1 MILDILSYLLRL
13 IALVIIQLLVINNI
27 ELNSMVNPYIY
38 VAFILM
44 LPVTIKP
51 WQLVFISF
59 FTGALMDAFS
69 STPGLHM
76 AATTLMGYIQ
86 IHYLKA
92 TTTKEDMEARTV
104 PSISQKGIVWF
115 TVYAFSMI
123 FLHHLLLFFL
133 EIYGFNELLSTL
145 GRVLFSTLV
154 TLLLVIIGQLLFY
167 RSKVKNG

>member
-13 IALVIIQLLVINNI
+13 LLLVVIQLLVVNNI
-27 ELNSMVNPYIY
+27 ELSSMINPYIY

-51 WQLVFISF
+51 WQLVILSF
-59 FTGALMDAFS
+59 LTGALMDAFS

-76 AATTLMGYIQ
+76 AATTLMGYIR
-86 IHYLKA
+86 IHYLRA
-92 TTTKEDMEARTV
+92 TTTKEDTEARTI

-115 TVYAFSMI
+115 TVYAFALI

-133 EIYGFNELLSTL
+133 EIYGFSEFFATL
-145 GRVLFSTLV
+145 GRVFFSTLV
-154 TLLLVIIGQLLFY
+154 TLIIIITGQLLLY
-167 RSKVKNG
+167 RSKIKNG